1 MINPELLKEQILLEQ
16 LETAELEK
24 IAKIIVKTAFKKGD
38 FIFRER
44 EDAKGIYLI
53 SAGKLEISKNISEG
67 WRQTLAI
74 LTPGHF
80 CGELSIIEHRKHDA
94 NAIALE
100 DTEVLLIKKEDFER
114 MENEDS
120 ALMSKI
126 IKKLVLI
133 LSHNLTRMNE
143 KFLTAMVSY

>member
-1 MINPELLKEQILLEQ
+1 MVSPELLKEQILLEQ
-16 LETAELEK
+16 LETSELEK
-24 IAKIIVKTAFKKGD
+24 IAKIIVNTSFKKD
-38 FIFRER
+38 EFIFRER
-44 EDAKGIYLI
+44 DAAKGIYLI
-53 SAGKLEISKNISEG
+53 NTGKVEISKNISEG

-80 CGELSIIEHRKHDA
+80 CGELSIIEHRQHDA

-100 DTEVLLIKKEDFER
+100 DTEILLIEKDDFER
-114 MENEDS
+114 MESEDA

-126 IKKLVLI
+126 IKKLVLV

-143 KFLTAMVSY
+143 KFLTASVSY

>member
-1 MINPELLKEQILLEQ
+1 MISPELLKEQILLEQ
-16 LETAELEK
+16 LETSDLEK
-24 IAKIIVKTAFKKGD
+24 LAKIIVKTSSKKGE

-44 EDAKGIYLI
+44 EAAQGIYLI
-53 SAGKLEISKNISEG
+53 NTGKVEISKNISEG

-80 CGELSIIEHRKHDA
+80 CGELSIIEHRQHDA

-114 MENEDS
+114 MEKEDS
-120 ALMSKI
+120 ALISKI
-126 IKKLVLI
+126 MKKLVLV

-143 KFLTAMVSY
+143 KFLTALVSY